1 MASDNTNRIAKNTA
15 YLYIRQ
21 GIGLIISFLT
31 VGVTLD
37 VLGETD
43 YGINSLVAGAVS
55 MFTFLTGAMAIGNER
70 FYAFYLGKG
79 DFVKL
84 RRIFQG
90 TLTLYIIISIVLF
103 ILGETFG
110 LWLLNNKLVIP
121 PERHYAANVLFQ
133 LGLINLCISLMLPPF
148 TALITAHE
156 DMKFFA
162 KMSLWDAIARLGTIA
177 LLYFAPF
184 DKLIAVGAI
193 GLVISLIGQ
202 SIYYSYCYKHYPE
215 CHAKPVYEKPILR
228 ELVGFN
234 FWNLCGNFAW
244 MIKNQG
250 TAFLLNMFFGP
261 IVNAAQ
267 SIATGVRGMSS
278 MFAGSFM
285 AAMVP
290 QITKN
295 YANNNYDHMFK
306 LAFSGAKIVF
316 MLMAI
321 IVIPAIF
328 NIEFAL
334 NLWLPSIPKYAVP
347 FCQII
352 LIEVLFEQTSGFL
365 ATINQATGK
374 IKKYQLLIGFYGCLN
389 LPIAYIALRL
399 GATAEY
405 VFVIS
410 LILQLF
416 VIGVRVVFLK
426 RIDPSSQN
434 RCLKNLILPC
444 LASGM
449 VSTLL
454 CYFIPSS
461 DNFIIQVILILL
473 EVIIVACTIFIVA
486 LNQEEKKLS
495 LNYISKF
502 FSKITKRTTQ
512 TQISL

>member
-1 MASDNTNRIAKNTA
+1 MASENTNRIAKNTA

-21 GIGLIISFLT
+21 GIGIIISFLT

-79 DFVKL
+79 DFTKL

-90 TLTLYIIISIVLF
+90 TLMLYIILAGILF

-110 LWLLNNKLVIP
+110 LWFLNNKLVIP
-121 PERHYAANVLFQ
+121 PNRLHAANVLFQ
-133 LGLINLCISLMLPPF
+133 LGLINMCISLILPPF

-162 KMSLWDAIARLGTIA
+162 KMSLWDAVARLGTIA

-184 DKLIAVGAI
+184 DKLIAVGVI
-193 GLVISLIGQ
+193 GLVISIIGQ
-202 SIYYSYCYKHYPE
+202 LIYYSFCFRHYPE
-215 CHAKPVYEKPILR
+215 CHTKPVYEKPILK

-250 TAFLLNMFFGP
+250 TAFLLNIFFGP

-285 AAMVP
+285 SAIVP

-295 YANNNYDHMFK
+295 YAINNYDHMFK

-334 NLWLPSIPKYAVP
+334 NIWLPTIPKYAIP

-365 ATINQATGK
+365 STINQATGK

-399 GATAEY
+399 GSTAEF

-426 RIDPSSQN
+426 RIDPSSQMK
-434 RCLKNLILPC
+434 CIKSLIIPC
-444 LASGM
+444 LMSGL
-449 VSTLL
+449 VAAFL
-454 CYFIPSS
+454 CFLIPSS
-461 DNFIIQVILILL
+461 ENFIIQVLLIML
-473 EVIIVACTIFIVA
+473 EVIIVAITIFVVA
-486 LNQEEKKLS
+486 FNQEEKKLCLS
-495 LNYISKF
+495 YISKF
-502 FSKITKRTTQ
+502 FAKITKKTTE

>member
-1 MASDNTNRIAKNTA
+1 MASESTNKIAKNTV

-21 GIGLIISFLT
+21 GIGIIISFLT

-70 FYAFYLGKG
+70 FYAYYLGKG
-79 DFVKL
+79 DFTKL

-90 TLTLYIIISIVLF
+90 TLTLYIIISIILF

-110 LWLLNNKLVIP
+110 LWLLNNQLVIP
-121 PERHYAANVLFQ
+121 PNRIHAANILFQ
-133 LGLINLCISLMLPPF
+133 LGLINLCLSLMMPPF

-162 KMSLWDAIARLGTIA
+162 KMSLWDATARLGTIA
-177 LLYFAPF
+177 LLYFAPI
-184 DKLIAVGAI
+184 DKLIATGII
-193 GLVISLIGQ
+193 GLGISLIGQ
-202 SIYYSYCYKHYPE
+202 FINFSFCYKNYPE
-215 CHAKPVYEKPILR
+215 CHAKPMYEKSILK

-267 SIATGVRGMSS
+267 SISMGVRGMSS

-334 NLWLPSIPKYAVP
+334 NLWLPSIPKYAIP

-389 LPIAYIALRL
+389 LPVAYIALKL
-399 GATAEY
+399 GSSAEY

-426 RIDPSSQN
+426 RIDPSSQM
-434 RCLKNLILPC
+434 RCLKKLIFPC
-444 LASGM
+444 LISGLIAA
-449 VSTLL
+449 LL
-454 CYFIPSS
+454 CYFIPSN
-461 DNFIIQVILILL
+461 DKFIIQLLMIFL
-473 EVIIVACTIFIVA
+473 EVIIVAVTIFIVA
-486 LNQEEKKLS
+486 FNQEEKKLCF
-495 LNYISKF
+495 NYILKFLSKL
-502 FSKITKRTTQ
+502 TKRSTE